1 MSQAQDQIA
10 PYQPRFVGRLALNYV
25 DPKGNKA
32 SVAIN
37 RVGRGADGAAQEEV
51 DWVRVVTWEKL
62 AETCNQYL
70 QRGSKVYVEGR
81 LQTRS
86 WDGEDGQKHYITD
99 QILLL

>member
-1 MSQAQDQIA
+1 
-10 PYQPRFVGRLALNYV
+10 
-25 DPKGNKA
+25 
-32 SVAIN
+32 
-37 RVGRGADGAAQEEV
+37 V

-86 WDGEDGQKHYITD
+86 WDGEDGQKHYITEVIAGEVIMLD
-99 QILLL
+99 SRRETSEATEATEEAPAA